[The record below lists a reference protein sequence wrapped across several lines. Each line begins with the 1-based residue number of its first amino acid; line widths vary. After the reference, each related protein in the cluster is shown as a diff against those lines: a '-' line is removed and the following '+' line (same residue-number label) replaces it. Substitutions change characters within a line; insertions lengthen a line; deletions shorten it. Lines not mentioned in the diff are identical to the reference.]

1 MHFIKYIFR
10 IKSAIGESST
20 IIFDWYVSPDE
31 IYTNTEL
38 YSYVSP
44 FGGQKKIS
52 SGIADVTVEY
62 VTSPDL
68 KIQASCSDNASHQTN
83 LYPVEITVVSFTNA
97 YPLGDLS
104 HGYRFPASKQLG
116 PCARVEDIFWLL
128 LMMLFFLY

>member
-1 MHFIKYIFR
+1 M
-10 IKSAIGESST
+10 T

-62 VTSPDL
+62 VTSRTSKYKPHAAIMLATKQISIQWKLQLSVSLMLIHLVIYPMDTAFQLLNNWGLVQEL
-68 KIQASCSDNASHQTN
+68 KIFS
-83 LYPVEITVVSFTNA
+83 
-97 YPLGDLS
+97 
-104 HGYRFPASKQLG
+104 GY
-116 PCARVEDIFWLL
+116 C
-128 LMMLFFLY
+128 